1 VHLEPGSLIAWV
13 VLGLLAG
20 WLAGKLTRGHGFGCI
35 GNVAIGL
42 VGAVIGGFIF
52 SALGIN
58 GLAGFWGGLLI
69 AIIGAAALLV
79 LINLI
84 TD

>member
-58 GLAGFWGGLLI
+58 GLAGFWGGLWI

>member
-1 VHLEPGSLIAWV
+1 MHLEPGSLLAWV
-13 VLGLLAG
+13 ILGLIAG
-20 WLAGKLTRGHGFGCI
+20 WLAGHLTRGRGFGCI
-35 GNVAIGL
+35 GNVAVGL

-52 SALGIN
+52 SALGIR
-58 GLAGFWGGLLI
+58 GLAGFWGSLI
-69 AIIGAAALLV
+69 IAVIGAAALLI